1 MSSAAPL
8 RVMLVEDQ
16 ELVRSGFRMILEK
29 AGLTITAEAG
39 DGEKAVALAQQMRP
53 DQAPHV
59 VLMDIQMP
67 RMNGIEATGHLIR
80 LLPDVKVIALTTFDM
95 DEYVYGA
102 VKAGASGF
110 LLKHVSPDDL
120 VRAVHAVAQGDTILA
135 PSLTRRLLERFAAR
149 PLPGRRPERLD
160 QLSQRETEVVTLVA
174 RGLTNSDIGREMFL
188 SEATVKAYLSRV
200 LTKLDLRDRV
210 QVAVLAYETGLVQPG
225 SGEDRSQ
232 RVPPAAGSEA
242 RTPRPS

>member
-1 MSSAAPL
+1 MASS
-8 RVMLVEDQ
+8 
-16 ELVRSGFRMILEK
+16 SS
-29 AGLTITAEAG
+29 TS
-39 DGEKAVALAQQMRP
+39 
-53 DQAPHV
+53 H
-59 VLMDIQMP
+59 
-67 RMNGIEATGHLIR
+67 
-80 LLPDVKVIALTTFDM
+80 
-95 DEYVYGA
+95 
-102 VKAGASGF
+102 
-110 LLKHVSPDDL
+110 PDDL

-188 SEATVKAYLSRV
+188 SEATVKTYLSRV